1 MATRKLKKSLKSFN
15 EAYSKTHV
23 DLQDIPMYEFLEK
36 TTKEEMQKKFPNT
49 RIIEMTIVDKGRV
62 IKSYLADIEEKPHP
76 ADLLPQRSGKRK
88 NRDVYV
94 LSE

>member
-1 MATRKLKKSLKSFN
+1 MATRKLQKTLQSFN
-15 EAYSKTHV
+15 EAYTKAHV
-23 DLQDIPMYEFLEK
+23 DLQEVPMYEFLERS
-36 TTKEEMQKKFPNT
+36 TKEEMKKQFPGV